1 MRKLLLTATLF
12 LLALGAARPVLG
24 AAGSFDADGVKIHYV
39 TEGEGEPVV
48 LVHGF
53 TGSNNFWMTNGLFRE
68 LAKEY
73 RVIAIDCRGHGKS
86 DKPHDPAKY
95 GQEMAADVVR
105 LLDHLKIKQ
114 AHVVGYSMGG
124 FITMKV
130 LCDHPERVLSATV
143 GGAGGAQPI
152 DIGVRE
158 AIAKSLE
165 EGKGL
170 LPLYERLTPPGR
182 PKPTPEQA
190 QAIDRVLLAN
200 NDPKALA
207 AVMRGMKAMTVPDA
221 KLAANKVPTQCII
234 GADDPLKSGVDYI
247 KDRMANLRIIII
259 PNADHANAA
268 SRPEFLQGVK
278 EFLARHRQKG

>member
-1 MRKLLLTATLF
+1 
-12 LLALGAARPVLG
+12 
-24 AAGSFDADGVKIHYV
+24 VKIYYV

-48 LVHGF
+48 LIHGF
-53 TGSNNFWMTNGLFRE
+53 TGSNNYWTANGLFKE

-124 FITMKV
+124 FITMK
-130 LCDHPERVLSATV
+130 LLSEYPDRVLSATV
-143 GGAGGAQPI
+143 GGAGGSQPV
-152 DIGVRE
+152 DVGTRE

-190 QAIDRVLLAN
+190 QAIDRVLLAT

-207 AVMRGMKAMTVPDA
+207 AVMRGMKALTVPED

-234 GADDPLKSGVDYI
+234 GADDPLKTGVDYV
-247 KDRMANLRIIII
+247 KDRMGNLRIIVI

-268 SRPEFLQGVK
+268 SRPEFSQGVK
-278 EFLARHRQKG
+278 EFLAKHRQKG